1 MSREQEQNDGV
12 TGRRLIFIFAALL
25 LAMFV
30 SSLSETIAATALPT
44 IVGDLGGVEIMQWVT
59 TTYIMASTITMPL
72 YGRLGD
78 TAGRKKLLV
87 FALVVYTVGKVVCAI
102 SPNMMVLLAGRLISG
117 FGGGGLI
124 ILSQAA
130 IADVVPARKRGVYL
144 GIMGS
149 VFTISNVIGPLLG
162 GWLVQTLGWRW
173 IFWFTVPLATLALV
187 VLVVFFQDPR
197 GSHKISNFDWRGA
210 SCMSVAV
217 IALVLAV
224 SWGGNQFAWLS
235 WQILGLFA
243 LAVVFAFFFVL
254 VERKAKEAIIPMSL
268 FHNRNFVLCSVA
280 GMLVFIALMGT
291 MTYLPTY
298 FQIADKMSPELAG
311 MVMAPGS
318 IGVFITSTGTGWLAG
333 KTGKYKWMPLAMS
346 VVCAVGFLLM
356 ANIKVGEPIALSMLY
371 LFVMGF
377 GMGLGSQIL
386 VLVVQNEFPQSM
398 VGTATAANNFF
409 KQIGSTVGASLVG
422 TLFTARLTADLA
434 GKLPA
439 VDNITLATITP
450 QEVAKLPAALQATIA
465 TGYSDALMPL
475 FVCFVPLMIVTFV
488 LMIFLIEHPL
498 SKSVK

>member
-187 VLVVFFQDPR
+187 VLVVFFQA
-197 GSHKISNFDWRGA
+197 WRELHVSSGYCA
-210 SCMSVAV
+210 CIGRFVGRQSVR
-217 IALVLAV
+217 LA
-224 SWGGNQFAWLS
+224 
-235 WQILGLFA
+235 
-243 LAVVFAFFFVL
+243 
-254 VERKAKEAIIPMSL
+254 
-268 FHNRNFVLCSVA
+268 
-280 GMLVFIALMGT
+280 
-291 MTYLPTY
+291 
-298 FQIADKMSPELAG
+298 ELANSWL
-311 MVMAPGS
+311 VRAGS
-318 IGVFITSTGTGWLAG
+318 C
-333 KTGKYKWMPLAMS
+333 
-346 VVCAVGFLLM
+346 VCVLLCVGRTQ
-356 ANIKVGEPIALSMLY
+356 GERSHH
-371 LFVMGF
+371 
-377 GMGLGSQIL
+377 SH
-386 VLVVQNEFPQSM
+386 E
-398 VGTATAANNFF
+398 
-409 KQIGSTVGASLVG
+409 
-422 TLFTARLTADLA
+422 
-434 GKLPA
+434 
-439 VDNITLATITP
+439 
-450 QEVAKLPAALQATIA
+450 
-465 TGYSDALMPL
+465 
-475 FVCFVPLMIVTFV
+475 FVPQ
-488 LMIFLIEHPL
+488 
-498 SKSVK
+498 